1 MSGNGES
8 EVDELVQGGDF
19 RAALLMAGRNDGPIL
34 LRIWWENGKL
44 TLEQLR
50 ELLPDVWCLVEFP
63 QNALGMLYWLKLFKT
78 TGFVTDEPG
87 LVKPDEQLTV
97 YRGCTLETRG
107 RLSWTTDLDRA
118 EWFATRL
125 KYFGEA
131 GSTVYSAD
139 VPPRHVLGLI
149 KGRNEHEVVVNP
161 YGLRSWTALGM
172 CPRSQQDGCTPTA

>member
-8 EVDELVQGGDF
+8 EGDELVQGGDF

-50 ELLPDVWCLVEFP
+50 ELLPDVWCLKEFP
-63 QNALGMLYWLKLFKT
+63 HNAFGLRYWLELFKT

-97 YRGCTLETRG
+97 YRGCTLETRW

-118 EWFATRL
+118 EWLAVRL
-125 KYFGEA
+125 KIFGYA

-149 KGRNEHEVVVNP
+149 QGRNEHEVVVNP
-161 YGLRSWTALGM
+161 YGLRNWTALGM
-172 CPRSQQDGCTPTA
+172 SALPAGEVDGS